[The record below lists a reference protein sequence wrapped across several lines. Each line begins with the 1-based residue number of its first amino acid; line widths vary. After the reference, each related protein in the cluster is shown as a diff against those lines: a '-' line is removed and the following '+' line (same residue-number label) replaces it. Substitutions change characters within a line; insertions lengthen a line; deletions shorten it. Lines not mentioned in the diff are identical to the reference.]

1 MPVLEHQHIDFCAL
15 GKGPDPGLPLSTVRR
30 ALDKGGAGGRLRPSP
45 SPAGQGRHLEAYS
58 GTRDPW
64 GSSPG
69 WSAPGLLRTSRRRA
83 SLLGWCLEL

>member
-30 ALDKGGAGGRLRPSP
+30 ALDKGGASGRLRPGHRP
-45 SPAGQGRHLEAYS
+45 LDKGATYRPTQERAIPGAPA
-58 GTRDPW
+58 
-64 GSSPG
+64 PG
-69 WSAPGLLRTSRRRA
+69 WLAPGLLRTSGRPA